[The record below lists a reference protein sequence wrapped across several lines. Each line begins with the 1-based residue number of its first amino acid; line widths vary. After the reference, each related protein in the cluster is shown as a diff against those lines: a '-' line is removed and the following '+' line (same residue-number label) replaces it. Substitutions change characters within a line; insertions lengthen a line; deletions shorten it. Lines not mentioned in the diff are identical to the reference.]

1 MRLFALTVPAGDVDL
16 VSDRCWQAG
25 AAGIWEVEEAHG
37 SASLRVGV
45 EEADVGAFTSALH
58 ELGPVDVTDDEQVEL
73 ATRTVHLGPVTLE
86 VPPTVFGDGLHP
98 TTATCLDVLAGLVSP
113 GTRMLDVGCGSGALS
128 VVAAR
133 GGAVVT
139 AIDVDPVAVE
149 ATLAN
154 ATANGVAVDA
164 SVTPLAELTG
174 AYDVVVANIS
184 AQAVLELAGDLWR
197 VLAPG
202 GVLVPSGILTERWD
216 EVREALGGSVREVHD
231 IEGWVTAVVRVC
243 PEFG

>member
-16 VSDRCWQAG
+16 VGDRCWQAG

-133 GGAVVT
+133 AGATVT
-139 AIDVDPVAVE
+139 AIDVDPDAME
-149 ATLAN
+149 ATVAN
-154 ATANGVAVDA
+154 AAANGVEVDA
-164 SVTPLAELTG
+164 STTPVAEVEGT
-174 AYDVVVANIS
+174 YDIVVANIS
-184 AQAVLELAGDLWR
+184 AQPIIELADELWR
-197 VLAPG
+197 VCAG
-202 GVLVPSGILTERWD
+202 TLVVSGILAERWD
-216 EVREALGGSVREVHD
+216 EVADRLGGSVLGHHD
-231 IEGWVTAVVRVC
+231 VSGWVTASVTRS
-243 PEFG
+243 